1 MKVGRRAVW
10 PDPAWELAGAVEK
23 ARRSARDW
31 ASASAIRAPGS
42 ARAQR
47 RSWFV
52 SRILGRWKDV
62 QNRQADFTAMTIRA
76 ADMLAYGE
84 ADEGGSQRA

>member
-1 MKVGRRAVW
+1 MKVGRLAVW
-10 PDPAWELAGAVEK
+10 PDPAWGLAWAGEK

-31 ASASAIRAPGS
+31 ASASAIRAPE
-42 ARAQR
+42 AAMAQR

-62 QNRQADFTAMTIRA
+62 QNRQADFSAMTIRA
-76 ADMLAYGE
+76 ADMLPYGE
-84 ADEGGSQRA
+84 SDEGGAQRA